1 MQKIMYFSLFDN
13 HIWFSIKVEWTQ
25 VYNTSLFCLMLVVAL
40 CCQLPRQ
47 YKEKQ
52 RDYKV
57 GKHHVD
63 PDFKSS
69 GDMKAKSAGSCFLG
83 FLYRMLMP
91 RVMKGLEKS
100 TAFSLS

>member
-63 PDFKSS
+63 PDFKVQRRHECKESRLLLPWFPVQNADAE
-69 GDMKAKSAGSCFLG
+69 GHEG
-83 FLYRMLMP
+83 
-91 RVMKGLEKS
+91 V
-100 TAFSLS
+100 